1 MGYIYKIENKLNE
14 KKYIGQ
20 TIKPLE
26 KRFSQHKHNYTK
38 SYFSQLALY
47 QAFQK
52 YGIDNF
58 SFEQIEEVPNE
69 KLDER
74 EKYWISYYNSY
85 YDGYNSTLGGRAT
98 PLYEWD
104 IDDIIEKYQ
113 ELKSARKVAEII
125 GCDHST
131 IDRILNEAGVK
142 RYTQGQQKSPDNIVL
157 ENSNETKIFPSG
169 KDAALWLIANGYS
182 KSNNPRNVRVY
193 VNEYA
198 QGKKIGTYLGFKIYY
213 ESKRQST
220 PQATED

>member
-20 TIKPLE
+20 TIKSLE

-58 SFEQIEEVPNE
+58 SFEQIEEVPND

-157 ENSNETKIFPSG
+157 ENSNETKIFPSS

-193 VNEYA
+193 INEYA

-220 PQATED
+220 PQVTED